1 MTYSDKTK
9 LLEAHKTIDNLIQRY
24 EAEKK
29 RGDILQAELDNID
42 DFNACVDDNV
52 VNTVRIIN

>member
-9 LLEAHKTIDNLIQRY
+9 LLAANKTIDNLIQRY

-29 RGDILQAELDNID
+29 RADLLQAELDSID